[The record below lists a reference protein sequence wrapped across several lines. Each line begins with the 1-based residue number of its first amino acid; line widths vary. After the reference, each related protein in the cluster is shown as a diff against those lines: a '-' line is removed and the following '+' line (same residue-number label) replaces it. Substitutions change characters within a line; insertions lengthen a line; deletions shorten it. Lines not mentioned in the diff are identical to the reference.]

1 VPCGRSCSLINLV
14 LPQTTANSRTER
26 NDLDELLQ
34 WCHIAER
41 LPRPAVEAAMDAG
54 EIVGAKSGCLYVGL
68 TEPLGWHR
76 FSRTRLFHFFV
87 IHVAKEEHVPQLP
100 L

>member
-1 VPCGRSCSLINLV
+1 
-14 LPQTTANSRTER
+14 
-26 NDLDELLQ
+26 
-34 WCHIAER
+34 
-41 LPRPAVEAAMDAG
+41 MDAR

-87 IHVAKEEHVPQLP
+87 IHVAEEEHVPQLP